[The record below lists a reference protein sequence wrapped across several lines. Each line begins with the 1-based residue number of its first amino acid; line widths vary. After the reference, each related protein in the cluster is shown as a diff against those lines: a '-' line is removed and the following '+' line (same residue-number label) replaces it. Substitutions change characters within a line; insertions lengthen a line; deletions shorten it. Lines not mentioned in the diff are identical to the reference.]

1 MQGPVRR
8 ARALELLGSVDVMID
23 ERWAGI
29 FLFIQNDFGLES
41 KQYQLLEVYETL

>member
-29 FLFIQNDFGLES
+29 FLFIQKQES
-41 KQYQLLEVYETL
+41 KQYKLLEVYETL